1 MDRIRGFDGLRA
13 LAILAVFAQHAFA
26 SAAPL
31 KTGGYGVWLFFC
43 LSGFL
48 IVRILVRERRR
59 IEAGEQGRRAAL
71 VRFFWRRAL
80 RIAPIYYLVLIL
92 FTVLALAGL
101 VSDFTWPA
109 AAWHYLALSN
119 VYFGEVAGRWV
130 GRFGHLWSLAVEQQF
145 YLLAAPVLILIPS
158 RWARGACLAALAL
171 AGTCALVMLATG
183 ADAMARYTNS
193 LVNFGPMALGGWLAL
208 GRSEH
213 PEEGK
218 AWLPTA
224 VPLALL
230 VVLPVL
236 VWKLSALAVMPGPVL
251 ETAALFTGTLAAGLL
266 IRGLYRNQAGLF
278 ARALSCAPLAY
289 LGRVSY
295 GFYLYHQLLPK
306 GLARRAAD
314 AAGLHVAIPGEVEA
328 LVFFATTLALAAL
341 SWTLIEQPLLK
352 LGRTVPGLPRVR
364 FLQRPADVSQAAT

>member
-1 MDRIRGFDGLRA
+1 M
-13 LAILAVFAQHAFA
+13 
-26 SAAPL
+26 
-31 KTGGYGVWLFFC
+31 
-43 LSGFL
+43 
-48 IVRILVRERRR
+48 
-59 IEAGEQGRRAAL
+59 
-71 VRFFWRRAL
+71 
-80 RIAPIYYLVLIL
+80 
-92 FTVLALAGL
+92 
-101 VSDFTWPA
+101 
-109 AAWHYLALSN
+109 
-119 VYFGEVAGRWV
+119 AGRWV

-266 IRGLYRNQAGLF
+266 IRGLYRNQAE
-278 ARALSCAPLAY
+278 R
-289 LGRVSY
+289 LGMLDAS
-295 GFYLYHQLLPK
+295 PK
-306 GLARRAAD
+306 
-314 AAGLHVAIPGEVEA
+314 
-328 LVFFATTLALAAL
+328 
-341 SWTLIEQPLLK
+341 
-352 LGRTVPGLPRVR
+352 
-364 FLQRPADVSQAAT
+364 